1 MSGKIVGVRPAIAAK
16 YSLNVAPT
24 ALIHKKVKGT
34 RSKRPP
40 MTRAER
46 RRQGVQR
53 QTQDAAIKVWMA
65 KLRRL
70 VCEECTQLGKD
81 YKRKPRY
88 FTDMFFQGGAR
99 IRKPANKPS
108 SFNAFIS
115 KKSRE
120 ARAAGSPMTL
130 RQIQEEFTNEYKA
143 LTPEERNDIVAS
155 FEQTRDL
162 DTRER
167 LKRPSVQEKMVNVAS
182 SFTQIAGILKGL
194 KIRVGIEAVVLAV
207 KNRPEKIMAPKW
219 IFTDDR
225 IRHYLPTIVRGWN
238 TATVGKKI
246 EALAVAGCDPTKLI
260 KNLAEQ
266 TDTLK
271 KELAQLIQEAL
282 DEACSTTNQAMQYE
296 RFDTLITLQYGVVC
310 EGWPKG
316 LPFQKPS
323 AFGGNNESLSQLR
336 DAWRDG
342 VAVFRRLNNEELAA
356 WRAARSKSIKD
367 GTIVLKSRKKRRD
380 AGTKRGPKGKGKG
393 KEKTVESG
401 DEDSQE
407 EASSEESDEGG
418 TLGNTPSNASVVAKE
433 KPAKPAPKKKTST
446 QNDKTTKVST
456 NAPNTHGT
464 PPHSPLPPQSAA
476 ACPPIIS
483 PPIDP
488 PRPKPKRI
496 ISERERASLQQPSK
510 ASIIPISQDAGSDGS
525 TLDKSL
531 SRDRS
536 SSDDM
541 LIDPQLRSLD
551 PVDESPSDPVA
562 PADPAPVTDSLS
574 VPVTDSLP
582 AASAGS
588 TIAIADNSGKKRKAP
603 VAQDSQATVTER
615 PKRARTATK
624 RKHLGAST
632 HPALRG
638 LTKTSGEDSDS

>member
-1 MSGKIVGVRPAIAAK
+1 MSGKIVGIQPAIAAK
-16 YSLNVAPT
+16 YSLNVAPA

-53 QTQDAAIKVWMA
+53 QTQDAAIKVRMA

-70 VCEECTQLGKD
+70 VRKECTQLGKD
-81 YKRKPRY
+81 YKRKPQY
-88 FTDMFFQGGAR
+88 FTNMFFQGGAR
-99 IRKPANKPS
+99 IHQPTNKPS
-108 SFNAFIS
+108 SFNA
-115 KKSRE
+115 KKSCE

-130 RQIQEEFTNEYKA
+130 HQIQEEFTDEYKA
-143 LTPEERNDIVAS
+143 LTPKERNDI
-155 FEQTRDL
+155 
-162 DTRER
+162 
-167 LKRPSVQEKMVNVAS
+167 EKMADVAS

-207 KNRPEKIMAPKW
+207 KNQPERSWRPSGFSPTTASDTTYLQSSVDGTLQQLARRLKLSRSQAAAPQY
-219 IFTDDR
+219 T
-225 IRHYLPTIVRGWN
+225 L
-238 TATVGKKI
+238 
-246 EALAVAGCDPTKLI
+246 ELI

-266 TDTLK
+266 TDMLK

-296 RFDTLITLQYGVVC
+296 RFDTLITLRYGVVC

-323 AFGGNNESLSQLR
+323 AFGSNNESLSQLH

-356 WRAARSKSIKD
+356 WRAARSKSIED
-367 GTIVLKSRKKRRD
+367 STIVPKSQKKRRD
-380 AGTKRGPKGKGKG
+380 AGTKRGLKGKGKG

-418 TLGNTPSNASVVAKE
+418 TLGSTPFNASVVAKE
-433 KPAKPAPKKKTST
+433 KPAKPAPKKKTLT

-476 ACPPIIS
+476 ACPPNIS
-483 PPIDP
+483 PPIGP

-496 ISERERASLQQPSK
+496 LSERERVSLQPSK

-536 SSDDM
+536 GSDDM
-541 LIDPQLRSLD
+541 LINPQLRSLD
-551 PVDESPSDPVA
+551 PVDESSSDPVA
-562 PADPAPVTDSLS
+562 PADPAPVTDTLP

-632 HPALRG
+632 HPASRG